1 MIPAS
6 TLTSVLTFGEP
17 MVVCIP
23 ETRGRLSA
31 VDQYRMDCAGAEL
44 NTAIGLA
51 RLGIPVSFAASV
63 GDDPFGER
71 IRCAL
76 RGAGVDTRLVET
88 AAEGATGL
96 YFKQWSGL
104 RGDTQVFY
112 YRKTSPMALGAWQT
126 DPVLATLRSKQY
138 GWVHATGITWML
150 GEPAR
155 VHAEALLTEAA
166 AQQLPVSFDINI
178 RLKLAPLDAWRAL
191 LISVLPRVR
200 WLLLGDT
207 EAALL
212 FGTDE
217 PAEVEQRARADG
229 FAGLGVL
236 VKQGERGATTSVT
249 GELTSVPAF
258 PVDTVVDTVGAGDGF
273 NAGWIAG
280 MLLDLDATAALRLG
294 AYVGACAVT
303 GSGDW
308 REYPDWHDAKLAL
321 HGESGVSR

>member
-1 MIPAS
+1 VIQTSA
-6 TLTSVLTFGEP
+6 LTPVLTFGEP

-31 VDQYRMDCAGAEL
+31 VDHYRMDCAGAEL

-76 RGAGVDTRLVET
+76 RAAGVDARLLET

-112 YRKTSPMALGAWQT
+112 YRRTSPMALGAWQT
-126 DPVLATLRSKQY
+126 DAALAALRSNHY

-150 GEPAR
+150 GELAR
-155 VHAEALLTEAA
+155 VHAEALLTAA
-166 AQQLPVSFDINI
+166 AVLPIPVSFDINI
-178 RLKLAPLDAWRAL
+178 RLKLAPLEAWRAL
-191 LISVLPRVR
+191 LIAVLPRVS
-200 WLLLGDT
+200 WLLLGDS

-212 FGTDE
+212 YGTDE
-217 PAEVEQRARADG
+217 PAEVEQRARTDG
-229 FAGLGVL
+229 FSGLGVL
-236 VKQGERGATTSVT
+236 IKQGERGATTSA
-249 GELTSVPAF
+249 GGQLTSVPAF
-258 PVDTVVDTVGAGDGF
+258 RVETVVDTVGAGDGF

-280 MLLDLDATAALRLG
+280 RLHGLDPTAALRLG

-308 REYPDWHDAKLAL
+308 RDYPDWQDARTAL
-321 HGESGVSR
+321 QGESGVNR